1 MKVLLTDKFCQTVK
15 APEKRDDY
23 YDSKISGLVF
33 RVTPHGVK
41 TFTLLYTPP
50 GGGRGRLNLGHY
62 PHLPLARARTLAL
75 EHLSLLEEGND
86 PRHGGGGARTVAT
99 LAADYVRKRIHTL
112 RTVKA
117 VERRLL
123 KNVVPIIGGMPIEQ
137 VHRRDINRVL
147 DAVLDRDATIEAR
160 RVFEDTRAM
169 FRWAVERGDLDHSP
183 TDGMRPPA
191 VSKARERVLSD
202 TELHTLWGILPKAL
216 PRSKNVQHIIKLC
229 LLTGQRVGE
238 VAGMRRD
245 ELDLEAGIWTIPSSR
260 SKNKRAHTVPLSA
273 AAMKVITSVLDG
285 DYLFPGEHGVG
296 ALPVYTAGCAIRRA
310 QGRFGIAQWT
320 AHDLRRTAVT
330 NMAKLGVSPIVLGHV
345 INHVSVTKAGVTLSV
360 YSQYDYAKEKREALD
375 LWAAHL
381 EAIVRGGAKVL
392 PMRRA

>member
-1 MKVLLTDKFCQTVK
+1 MKVLLTDKFCQAIKSSEART
-15 APEKRDDY
+15 DY
-23 YDSKISGLVF
+23 YDSKTSGLVL
-33 RVTPHGVK
+33 RVTPTGVK
-41 TFTLLYTPP
+41 TFTLLYVAP
-50 GGGRGRLNLGHY
+50 GGERARLNLGHY

-75 EHLSLLEEGND
+75 EHLSLLEEGRD
-86 PRHGGGGARTVAT
+86 PRHGGGGVRTVAD
-99 LAADYVRKRIHTL
+99 LVADYVRKRIHTL

-117 VERRLL
+117 IERRLA

-147 DAVLDRDATIEAR
+147 DAIIDRDATIEAR

-169 FRWAVERGDLDHSP
+169 FRWAVERGNLDHSP
-183 TDGMRPPA
+183 TDGMRAPA

-202 TELHTLWGILPKAL
+202 AELHALWEGLPKAL
-216 PRSKNVQHIIKLC
+216 PRSKNVQHIIRLC

-238 VAGMRRD
+238 VAGMHRA

-260 SKNKRAHTVPLSA
+260 SKNKRAHTVPLSG

-296 ALPVYTAGCAIRRA
+296 ALPVHTAGCAIRRA

-330 NMAKLGVSPIVLGHV
+330 NMARLGVSPIVLGHV
-345 INHVSVTKAGVTLSV
+345 INHISVTKAGVTLSV

-381 EAIVRGGAKVL
+381 DAIVQGGAKVL